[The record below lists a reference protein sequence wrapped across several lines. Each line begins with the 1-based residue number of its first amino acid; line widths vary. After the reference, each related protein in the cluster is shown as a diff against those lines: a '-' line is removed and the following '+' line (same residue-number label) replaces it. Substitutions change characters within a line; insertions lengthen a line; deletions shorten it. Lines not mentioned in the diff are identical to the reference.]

1 MPVNLLGKFLN
12 QNSAYCFLVKS
23 IEIHR
28 YETWVSDRYS
38 RLKLEG
44 GINLKDSAS
53 LSLKI
58 CLDVPEICD
67 YQILSQI
74 FDILFSFGINRGNV
88 KSVPK
93 IGNLEVQMGVTLNKT
108 S

>member
-1 MPVNLLGKFLN
+1 MGKWQTFK
-12 QNSAYCFLVKS
+12 A
-23 IEIHR
+23 E
-28 YETWVSDRYS
+28 
-38 RLKLEG
+38 LEG

-58 CLDVPEICD
+58 CLVVPDICD
-67 YQILSQI
+67 YQIISQI

-93 IGNLEVQMGVTLNKT
+93 IGNLEV
-108 S
+108 